1 MGCNAKWILTSL
13 ICQYD
18 DYYVYYNIRDRMV
31 FIMEN
36 TDQFEMFELP
46 EVEGRRQHQFSRIH
60 RPIWTKH
67 KAELISLYLRY
78 FVFITKHGVYID
90 GFAGPQDNCNLSES
104 WAAKLVIENE
114 PKWMRTFFLCD
125 KDKKQIIHL
134 ETLRDEQTCGRAIN
148 IFHADFNEYIDQ
160 ILDTE
165 QIGEKTATFCLLDQ
179 RTFECNWTTI
189 EKIASRKTK
198 MKIELFYFVPTGW
211 LARSISAL
219 NHPVKTMML
228 WWGRSDW
235 ECLYNINSQNIVDLF
250 CRRFKEELGYK
261 YVYGWPIYEQYG
273 SQKIMYYMVHSTDHD
288 EAPKLMERAYK
299 KVTNRDE
306 SQMQIDWISS
316 VQHD

>member
-1 MGCNAKWILTSL
+1 MYIT
-13 ICQYD
+13 I
-18 DYYVYYNIRDRMV
+18 YVTEWSFR
-31 FIMEN
+31 MEN

-46 EVEGRRQHQFSRIH
+46 EVEDRRQHKFSRIH

-104 WAAKLVIENE
+104 WASRLVIENE
-114 PKWMRTFFLCD
+114 PKWMRTFLLCD
-125 KDKKQIIHL
+125 KDEKQIIHL
-134 ETLRDEQTCGRAIN
+134 ETLRDEQTCGREIN
-148 IFHADFNEYIDQ
+148 IFHADFNEDIDQ

-165 QIGEKTATFCLLDQ
+165 QIREKTATFCLLDQ

-189 EKIASRKTK
+189 EKIANRKAK

-219 NHPVKTMML
+219 NHPEETMML

-235 ECLYNINSQNIVDLF
+235 ESLCRTNSQNIVDLF
-250 CRRFKEELGYK
+250 CRRFKEELSYR
-261 YVYGWPIYEQYG
+261 YVYGWPIYEQSG
-273 SQKIMYYMVHSTDHD
+273 SNKIMYYMVHATDHD

-299 KVTNRDE
+299 KITNRDE
-306 SQMQIDWISS
+306 SQTQIDWIPP